1 MSIAVGG
8 GRDCRR
14 EEREG
19 GREAFDG
26 AGRGSRRGKGGREVA
41 IQQ

>member
-19 GREAFDG
+19 GRHSMERVEVAGEA
-26 AGRGSRRGKGGREVA
+26 REGGR
-41 IQQ
+41 